1 MDAPSSTR
9 TASFRLVASK
19 SRRQKEFIAKAEQD
33 FSGPGRGAIGQELRL
48 QKVLNKCLVDVR

>member
-19 SRRQKEFIAKAEQD
+19 SRRQKEFTAKAEQD

-48 QKVLNKCLVDVR
+48 QKVLNKWT